1 MMILSMKYNK
11 IFPLKLTKKD
21 KIIMA
26 KITQLNFSWEVINS
40 LGDLQ
45 RLILVLENLT
55 DERLM
60 QIIERERKNG
70 RNDYPV
76 KAVWNCIIAGIV
88 FQHPSI
94 ESLIRELK
102 RNAQLRQICGL
113 DVCKGIEGVPPSYV
127 FSRFMKRLTSH
138 QNLIDD
144 SFNIL
149 VDSMYKLLPDFG
161 ENIAGD
167 GKAISSLAK
176 CKNKKTKRDG
186 RRDLDANFG
195 TKKYKGI
202 NSDGTSW
209 SKTVSWFGYKLH
221 LLVDSKYELP
231 IAYEVTK
238 ASKGE
243 TPIMKALIT
252 KLNNV
257 HSSITGACKH
267 AYFDRGYDDKDLI
280 KTLWDEYRIKPV
292 IDIRNMWKDK
302 EKTKLLLKYNNI
314 VHDFKGTI
322 SCYCPVSFQLREMA
336 FGGFENKRNA
346 LKYICPAKAYGVDC
360 IGKEKCLASA
370 NIRVPLDVD
379 RRIFTPIARSSYKWS
394 TLYKNRTSVERV
406 NSRLD
411 VSFGFENHNIRGLKK
426 MKLKCALALGVML
439 ALALGR
445 CKENKMHL
453 MRSLVKVA

>member
-1 MMILSMKYNK
+1 MILSMKYSK
-11 IFPLKLTKKD
+11 IFPFITTKKD

-26 KITQLNFSWEVINS
+26 KISQLSFSWESINS
-40 LGDLQ
+40 LGDLE
-45 RLILVLENLT
+45 RLVLVLENIN
-55 DERLM
+55 DERLI
-60 QIIERERKNG
+60 QIIERKRKNG

-76 KAVWNCIIAGIV
+76 KAVWNCIIAGII
-88 FQHPSI
+88 FQHSSI

-127 FSRFMKRLTSH
+127 FSRFMTKLTSY
-138 QNLIDD
+138 QKLIDD
-144 SFNIL
+144 SFNTI
-149 VDSMYKLLPDFG
+149 VNSICKLLPDFG

-176 CKNKKTKRDG
+176 NKNKNSKRDG
-186 RRDLDANFG
+186 RRDLDASFG

-202 NSDGTSW
+202 NPDGTPW

-238 ASKGE
+238 ASQAE
-243 TPIMKALIT
+243 TPTMKELIT
-252 KLNNV
+252 KLNKL
-257 HSSITGACKH
+257 HPSITEACNY
-267 AYFDRGYDDKDLI
+267 AYFDKGYDDKCFI
-280 KTLWDEYRIKPV
+280 KTLWDEYGIKPV

-302 EKTKLLLKYNNI
+302 EKTRLLLKYNNV

-322 SCYCPVSFQLREMA
+322 SCYCPISFQQREMA
-336 FGGFENKRNA
+336 FGGFENNRNT
-346 LKYICPAKAYGVDC
+346 LKYICPAKAYGIDC
-360 IGKEKCLASA
+360 IGKEKCLANV

-379 RRIFTPIARSSYKWS
+379 RRIFTPVARSSYKWS

-426 MKLKCALALGVML
+426 MKLKCSLALNVML
-439 ALALGR
+439 SLALGR